1 MEKDVEQHL
10 VKQCKARGW
19 TCWKFTSLSQ
29 VGVPDRMVLQPGGRI
44 TFVET
49 KSNVGRLSKMQV
61 AVINK
66 LRALGFTVLVL
77 NSKEAVNEAV
87 ARLSENSNPVDIG

>member
-10 VKQCKARGW
+10 VKQCKVRGW

-61 AVINK
+61 VVINK

-87 ARLSENSNPVDIG
+87 ARLSENSNSVDIG